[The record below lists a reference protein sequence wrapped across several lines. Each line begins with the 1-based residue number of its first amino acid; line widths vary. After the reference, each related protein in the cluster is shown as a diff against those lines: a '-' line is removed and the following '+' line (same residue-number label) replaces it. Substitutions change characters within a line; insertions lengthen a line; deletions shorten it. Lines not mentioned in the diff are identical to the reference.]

1 MLLAA
6 ENIVAGYTPEL
17 DILKGV
23 SMQVED
29 RQLISIIGPNGAGK
43 STLFRTLVGFVRPRE
58 GKLVFLNRDI
68 THLNASDSLRV
79 GISFVL
85 QRPSVFRHMTVLE
98 NLEMGAYLRN
108 DKQQIIRDIEE
119 LHKLFPI
126 LMERKG
132 YKAGQLSGGEQRMVE
147 IARSLL
153 LHPKL
158 LLLDE
163 PSAALAPKLV
173 DLVFQ
178 KIKEVNETGVA
189 IAIVEQNARR
199 VLQNT
204 NYCYVVDQGIIRF
217 QGKSY
222 DILHNDAVKRSY
234 LGM

>member
-119 LHKLFPI
+119 LYKLFPI

>member
-119 LHKLFPI
+119 LYKLFPI

-147 IARSLL
+147 IARALL

>member
-1 MLLAA
+1 
-6 ENIVAGYTPEL
+6 
-17 DILKGV
+17 
-23 SMQVED
+23 
-29 RQLISIIGPNGAGK
+29 
-43 STLFRTLVGFVRPRE
+43 
-58 GKLVFLNRDI
+58 
-68 THLNASDSLRV
+68 
-79 GISFVL
+79 
-85 QRPSVFRHMTVLE
+85 MTVLE

-119 LHKLFPI
+119 LYKLFPI

-147 IARSLL
+147 IARALL

>member
-17 DILKGV
+17 DILKGI

-119 LHKLFPI
+119 LYKLFPI

-147 IARSLL
+147 IARALL

>member
-1 MLLAA
+1 MLLTA

-119 LHKLFPI
+119 LYKLFPI

-147 IARSLL
+147 IARALL

-222 DILHNDAVKRSY
+222 DILHNDAVKRAY